1 MANIIINLNADN
13 EQSKNLGRKFTF
25 KDIMM
30 PLTNTFDAN
39 FDLNAIR
46 QSIQNIFS
54 WKQGQRILDPLFG
67 NALEQFVYEPINSL
81 THDNMKL
88 AIERMLKY
96 EPRMIVTNISINSDD
111 VESTD
116 RNEINIS
123 ITYDIPQLAI
133 RGVNDNL
140 LIS

>member
-1 MANIIINLNADN
+1 MANIIIDLNADN

-25 KDIMM
+25 KDIAM
-30 PLTNTFDAN
+30 PLTSTYDAN

-54 WKQGQRILDPLFG
+54 WKQGERILDPLFG
-67 NALEQFVYEPINSL
+67 NVLEQFVYEPINSL
-81 THDNMKL
+81 SNDNMKL

-96 EPRMIVTNISINSDD
+96 EPRMIVTAIDITSSDD
-111 VESTD
+111 ETD
-116 RNEINIS
+116 RNELNVA
-123 ITYDIPQLAI
+123 ITYDIPQLSI
-133 RGVNDNL
+133 RGVNDNI